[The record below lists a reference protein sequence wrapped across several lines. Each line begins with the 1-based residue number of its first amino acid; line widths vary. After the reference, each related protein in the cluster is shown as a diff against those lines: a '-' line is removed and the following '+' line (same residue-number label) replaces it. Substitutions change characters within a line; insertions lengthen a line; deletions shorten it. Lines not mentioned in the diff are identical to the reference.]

1 MSLQVWPPSV
11 LISTTPPS
19 RASSAPFESM
29 AVSNQYRWR
38 KLMRSGRVS
47 DTDIG
52 GDISEASV
60 WLTRSFACHR
70 CCVGVISSTLHALA
84 FVHAVCALSKSS
96 DALCFGSSCTL
107 RRNADVDVA
116 APAMKSG
123 SVTDTVTFDVNAA
136 VPDVSVTLTVPLTVC
151 PGSLAGRVRLP
162 P

>member
-1 MSLQVWPPSV
+1 MSLHVWPPSV

-19 RASSAPFESM
+19 RARSAPFESM

-47 DTDIG
+47 DTDIA
-52 GDISEASV
+52 GDTSDASV

-70 CCVGVISSTLHALA
+70 CAAGDISSTLQAPALVHAL
-84 FVHAVCALSKSS
+84 CALSKSS
-96 DALCFGSSCTL
+96 DALCFGSSCAL

-123 SVTDTVTFDVNAA
+123 SVTDTVTFGVNATIP
-136 VPDVSVTLTVPLTVC
+136 VGMET
-151 PGSLAGRVRLP
+151 R
-162 P
+162 